1 MLASA
6 IPAKIQVPF
15 ATTGDK
21 VTIPVASQIGIVD
34 GRASWTTGFVPLN
47 GTPLSAG
54 GVAPFETDF
63 NGIFNQMTA
72 VQQWQCAG
80 AGFKYDAA
88 FSTAIDG
95 YPAGAM
101 LTSTSGNQA
110 WLNLVDNNSTDPNG
124 GSSSGWVLATPGSNT
139 GVSLLTSP
147 RTLTRADIGAV
158 ILWAGGSGYVLPT
171 PSSLGLLVGNRVT
184 VCGGSSGSVIVVS
197 AGSGATIINGGVTG
211 SVGVQSGQSAV
222 FIVASGTSWQ
232 VLENTA
238 AMQNNADFNNNL
250 IGSGWQKLP
259 GGFVMQ
265 WGVSPNSSGETVT
278 GTFPIAFPI
287 GCLIMVGSLYGV
299 AVNPLASGLAP
310 LGTTQY
316 SYRAATGGPSPI
328 SSYYI
333 AIGR

>member
-6 IPAKIQVPF
+6 VPTKIQLPF
-15 ATTGDK
+15 ATSGDK
-21 VTIPVASQIGIVD
+21 VAVPIPSQIAVTD
-34 GRASWTTGFVPLN
+34 GRASFTDGFPPLN
-47 GTPLSAG
+47 ATPLSAG
-54 GVAPFETDF
+54 GVAPFWTDF
-63 NGIFNQMTA
+63 NGLLNQITA
-72 VQQWQCAG
+72 IQQWQCAG
-80 AGFKYDAA
+80 AGFKYDATFA
-88 FSTAIDG
+88 TAIGG

-101 LTSTSGNQA
+101 LTSPSGNQT
-110 WLNLVDNNSTDPNG
+110 WLNLADNNSTDPNG

-139 GVSLLTSP
+139 GISLLASP

-184 VCGGSSGSVIVVS
+184 VCGGSPGSVVVVS
-197 AGSGATIINGGVTG
+197 AGSGATIINGSVSG
-211 SVGVQSGQSAV
+211 SVGVQAGQSAV
-222 FIVASGTSWQ
+222 FVVASGTSWQ
-232 VLENTA
+232 VIENTA

-278 GTFPIAFPI
+278 GTFPIAFPT

-310 LGTTQY
+310 LSTTQY
-316 SYRAATGGPSPI
+316 SYRAALGGPSPI